1 MNGKKWICLAA
12 ALGAGYASGSEIA
25 LFYAQLGRG
34 AHIAALIAA
43 AIYVGFGLLCVRL
56 KRDTGADNLPLALRR
71 RMGAGAGQ
79 AAALLHL
86 AAMSIAALRSVNM
99 AGRIA
104 EILLPAQQ
112 AYIVGAGICVL
123 LAAALARDRGAAG
136 AIWIF
141 ACMLGALF
149 LMLGGREVKSGLAH
163 VQLLIEDSISAAV
176 LSGTLHGSML
186 CAVTGSAML
195 DAANDEKSAICA
207 GGALFCM
214 LEIAYLCMKSAGKN
228 VLSLRQPFIAM
239 AAAWGS
245 AGQIAVSILMIS
257 GAALTLR
264 VCVRGT
270 IRIVRERREL

>member
-43 AIYVGFGLLCVRL
+43 AVYTGFALLCVRL
-56 KRDTGADNLPLALRR
+56 RRDTGADNLPLALRR
-71 RMGAGAGQ
+71 RMGAGAG
-79 AAALLHL
+79 
-86 AAMSIAALRSVNM
+86 
-99 AGRIA
+99 
-104 EILLPAQQ
+104 
-112 AYIVGAGICVL
+112 ICVL
-123 LAAALARDRGAAG
+123 LAAVLARDRGAAG
-136 AIWIF
+136 ATWIF
-141 ACMLGALF
+141 VCVTGLLF
-149 LMLGGREVKSGLAH
+149 LMQGGRKVKSGLVH
-163 VQLLIEDSISAAV
+163 VQLLIENSIPAAV
-176 LSGTLHGSML
+176 LSGMLHGSML

-195 DAANDEKSAICA
+195 DAADDEKSALCA
-207 GGALFCM
+207 GGALLCM

-239 AAAWGS
+239 AAAWGN

-257 GAALTLR
+257 GAALTLC
-264 VCVRGT
+264 VCIRGT

>member
-25 LFYAQLGRG
+25 LFYAQLGYA
-34 AHIAALIAA
+34 AHLSALIAA
-43 AIYVGFGLLCVRL
+43 AVYTGFALLCVRL

-79 AAALLHL
+79 TAALLHL
-86 AAMSIAALRSVNM
+86 IAMVIAALRSVNM
-99 AGRIA
+99 AGRVA
-104 EILLPAQQ
+104 EILLPAHH
-112 AYIVGAGICVL
+112 AYIMGAGICVL
-123 LAAALARDRGAAG
+123 LAAVLTRDRGAAG

-141 ACMLGALF
+141 ACVLGTLF
-149 LMLGGREVKSGLAH
+149 LMLDGRKVKSGLAH
-163 VQLLIEDSISAAV
+163 VQLLIENSIPAAA
-176 LSGTLHGSML
+176 LSGALHGSML

-195 DAANDEKSAICA
+195 DAADDEKSTLCA
-207 GGALFCM
+207 GGALLCM
-214 LEIAYLCMKSAGKN
+214 IEIAYLCMKSAGKN

-245 AGQIAVSILMIS
+245 TGQIAVSVLMIS
-257 GAALTLR
+257 GAALTLS
-264 VCVRGT
+264 VCIRGT

>member
-25 LFYAQLGRG
+25 LFYAQLGRA
-34 AHIAALIAA
+34 AHLAALIAA
-43 AIYVGFGLLCVRL
+43 AIYAGFGLLCVRL

-86 AAMSIAALRSVNM
+86 AAMAVAALRSVNM

-104 EILLPAQQ
+104 EILLPARY
-112 AYIVGAGICVL
+112 AYIAGAGICAL
-123 LAAALARDRGAAG
+123 LAAALARDRGASG

-141 ACMLGALF
+141 ACVLGALF
-149 LMLGGREVKSGLAH
+149 LMLGGRGVKSGLAH
-163 VQLLIEDSISAAV
+163 VQLLIEDSISAAAI
-176 LSGTLHGSML
+176 SGALHGSML

-195 DAANDEKSAICA
+195 DAADDEKSALRA
-207 GGALFCM
+207 GGALLCM
-214 LEIAYLCMKSAGKN
+214 IEIAYLCMKSAGRD
-228 VLSLRQPFIAM
+228 VLSLRQPLIAM

-245 AGQIAVSILMIS
+245 AGQIAVSVLMVS

-264 VCVRGT
+264 VCVSDA

>member
-34 AHIAALIAA
+34 AHMAALIAA
-43 AIYVGFGLLCVRL
+43 IIYAGFGLLCARL

-71 RMGAGAGQ
+71 RMGAGQ

-86 AAMSIAALRSVNM
+86 AAMMIAALRSVNM
-99 AGRIA
+99 AGRVA
-104 EILLPAQQ
+104 EILLPAQH

-123 LAAALARDRGAAG
+123 LAASLARDRGAAG
-136 AIWIF
+136 AIWMF
-141 ACMLGALF
+141 ACVLGALF
-149 LMLGGREVKSGLAH
+149 LMLGGRSVKSGLSH
-163 VQLLIEDSISAAV
+163 VQLLIEDSIPAAV
-176 LSGTLHGSML
+176 LSGALHGSML

-195 DAANDEKSAICA
+195 DAADDEKSALCA
-207 GGALFCM
+207 GGALLCM

-245 AGQIAVSILMIS
+245 AGQIVVSILMIS

-264 VCVRGT
+264 VCIRGT